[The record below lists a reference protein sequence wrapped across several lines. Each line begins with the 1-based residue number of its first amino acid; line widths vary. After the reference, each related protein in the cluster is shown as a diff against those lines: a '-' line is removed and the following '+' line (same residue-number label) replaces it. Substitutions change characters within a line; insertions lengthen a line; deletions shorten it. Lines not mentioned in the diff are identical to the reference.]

1 MLHVVS
7 LYFRVAD
14 GNNRKQNSSPRPH
27 RESGMIG
34 PMNAE
39 SHILIVEDDRE
50 IRALVGRL
58 LKSNGFRI
66 SEAGDGPAM
75 DRVLASARI
84 DLVLLDVMLPGEDG
98 FSLCRRLGGA
108 SIPVIMLSAKGEDF
122 DRVLGLELGA
132 DDYVVKPFNPRELL
146 ARIKAVLRR
155 AGKRNSDEEGEGYSA
170 YRFGG
175 WVLNNVLRRLIAP
188 GGAFVA
194 ITDAEFDLL
203 RVLCSR
209 PHRLLSRDQLIDLT
223 QGRAAHPAERSV
235 DILVARLR
243 RKMSGAGLDPD
254 FIRTVRSG
262 GYMFTLDVECVEEG
276 A

>member
-1 MLHVVS
+1 
-7 LYFRVAD
+7 
-14 GNNRKQNSSPRPH
+14 
-27 RESGMIG
+27 MIV

-58 LKSNGFRI
+58 LKSNGFRV

-75 DRVLASARI
+75 DKVLASARI

-108 SIPVIMLSAKGEDF
+108 SFPIIMLSAKGEDF

-132 DDYVVKPFNPRELL
+132 DDYVTKPFNPRELI

-155 AGKRNSDEEGEGYSA
+155 AGHRHSEDDGEGCSE
-170 YRFGG
+170 YRFDG
-175 WVLNNVLRRLIAP
+175 WVLSNVLRRLISPA
-188 GGAFVA
+188 GSIVA

-203 RVLCSR
+203 RVLCGR
-209 PHRLLSRDQLIDLT
+209 PHRLLSRDQIIDLT

-262 GYMFTLDVECVEEG
+262 GYMFTLDVDCIG
-276 A
+276 AGA

>member
-1 MLHVVS
+1 MCFPL
-7 LYFRVAD
+7 D
-14 GNNRKQNSSPRPH
+14 EGNTWKQNSAPRFP
-27 RESGMIG
+27 RESGMIA
-34 PMNAE
+34 PMTAE

-66 SEAGDGPAM
+66 SEAADGPAM
-75 DRVLASARI
+75 DKVLASARI

-108 SIPVIMLSAKGEDF
+108 SFPVIMLSAKGEDF

-132 DDYVVKPFNPRELL
+132 DDYIVKPFNPRELV

-155 AGKRNSDEEGEGYSA
+155 AGKRHSEDDGDGCVE
-170 YRFGG
+170 YRFDG
-175 WVLNNVLRRLIAP
+175 WVLNNVLRRLISPA
-188 GGAFVA
+188 GSIVA

-203 RVLCSR
+203 RVLCGR

-243 RKMSGAGLDPD
+243 RKVSGAGLDPD

-262 GYMFTLDVECVEEG
+262 GYMFTRDVECVGEG